1 MNKYLKLV
9 IVFSVMIVAGGLL
22 AGCGIKSDS
31 NEPEE
36 NNLPAE
42 QTEPTVQ
49 EQQPAEP
56 APITDADIDQE
67 LKGLDASLDTV
78 KVTGFEAKDLS
89 DKDLGL

>member
-1 MNKYLKLV
+1 MKKFLSFFALLS
-9 IVFSVMIVAGGLL
+9 IVFVVGGLL
-22 AGCGIKSDS
+22 AGCGVKPGSDTL
-31 NEPEE
+31 EE

-49 EQQPAEP
+49 EQQEP
-56 APITDADIDQE
+56 APITDADIDKE
-67 LKGLDASLDTV
+67 LKDLDASMDTV